1 MPSPLRPRRSR
12 YSPPRPWAPMTDA
25 EWEAIAPFL
34 RMGGRGRPIEGG
46 ARARLDAVFRIVSG
60 KLPWGAAQENQRA
73 DTLSRQ
79 FRRWAQAGLFARLLK
94 TVARSRR
101 AGWVPEAL
109 RGLEHWI
116 CAAHRRSVRVCGV
129 GAIALARRLG
139 MLSALPGPPWMLPDP
154 VLSERLGRIMQ
165 GWAETLPGQRP
176 ARAELAL
183 AGRLLTV
190 FGGARRIHPGLVPA

>member
-25 EWEAIAPFL
+25 EWDALAPFL
-34 RMGGRGRPIEGG
+34 RPAGSRGRPIEGG

-60 KLPWGAAQENQRA
+60 KLPWGAEA

-79 FRRWAQAGLFARLLK
+79 FRRWAASGLFARLLK

-101 AGWVPEAL
+101 ARSVPEAL

-154 VLSERLGRIMQ
+154 VLSERLGRIMRD
-165 GWAETLPGQRP
+165 WAQTLPRQRP
-176 ARAELAL
+176 APLDLAL
-183 AGRLLTV
+183 ARRLLRT